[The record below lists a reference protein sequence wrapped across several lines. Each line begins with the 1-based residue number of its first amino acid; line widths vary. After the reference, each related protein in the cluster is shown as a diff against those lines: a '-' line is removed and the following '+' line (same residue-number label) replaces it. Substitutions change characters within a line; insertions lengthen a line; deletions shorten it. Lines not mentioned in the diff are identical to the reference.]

1 MKSFHDA
8 ITILQ
13 SQTPIRQHPL
23 SPAISGLLL
32 LTGLFFLNFTS
43 RVIFS
48 PLLPVI
54 EQEMGLD
61 HVQSGSFFLF
71 ISAGYFISI
80 LSSGFVSSRINH
92 KRTIVLS
99 CFTLGLALVIL
110 SRCMTLLSLQIGLF
124 GLGLGAGLYFPS
136 GLATIAGLVAPAY
149 LSRGMAIHELAPNL
163 GFVAA
168 PLVCDIFFSFLPWRQ
183 GIALLGGL
191 MVCSGILYGISSHG
205 SRGKGTA
212 PDLSSSG
219 AIFRMPAFWGMLCL
233 FSLAICSTLGIYA
246 MAPLFL
252 VNDHGM
258 DLGKANSLLAFSR
271 VASVLMPL
279 AGGWFGDKF
288 GNQLIMG
295 GVLLLTGLLTITMA
309 TVSGG
314 ISLIVFVVLQPLF
327 AVCFFPSG
335 FAVLSR
341 LGAKKYGNLAI
352 SLCLPLAFLMGGGLL
367 PTLIGWIGD
376 NFSISSGF
384 VLMGIFMTIAGVGAL
399 SVSMIK
405 KQYFS

>member
-1 MKSFHDA
+1 M
-8 ITILQ
+8 
-13 SQTPIRQHPL
+13 RQHPL
-23 SPAISGLLL
+23 SPAIGGLLF

-54 EQEMGLD
+54 EQEMGID
-61 HVQSGSFFLF
+61 HAQSGSFFLF

-80 LSSGFVSSRINH
+80 LSSGFVSARINH

-99 CFTLGLALVIL
+99 CFTLGLALVVL
-110 SRCMTLLSLQIGLF
+110 SRCVTLVSLQAGLF

-136 GLATIAGLVAPAY
+136 GLATISSLVAPAY

-168 PLVCDIFFSFLPWRQ
+168 PLLCDFFFSFLSWRH
-183 GIALLGGL
+183 GLVLLGVL
-191 MVCSGILYGISSHG
+191 MVGSGILYGLSSHG
-205 SRGKGTA
+205 SSEKGTA
-212 PDLSSSG
+212 PDLSSSI
-219 AIFRMPAFWGMLCL
+219 ALFRMPAFWGMFLL

-258 DLGKANSLLAFSR
+258 DLNKANSLLAFSR
-271 VASVLMPL
+271 VASILMPI

-288 GNQLIMG
+288 GNHRVMG
-295 GVLLLTGLLTITMA
+295 IVLVLTGMMTIIMA

-314 ISLIVFVVLQPLF
+314 FTLVLFVVLQPLF

-341 LGAKKYGNLAI
+341 LGAPRYGNLAL
-352 SLCLPLAFLMGGGLL
+352 SLCLPLAFFVGGGLL

-376 NFSISSGF
+376 IYSISSGF
-384 VLMGIFMTIAGVGAL
+384 IVIGFLMSMAGGGSLFVNM
-399 SVSMIK
+399 VK
-405 KQYFS
+405 K

>member
-1 MKSFHDA
+1 MGA
-8 ITILQ
+8 
-13 SQTPIRQHPL
+13 
-23 SPAISGLLL
+23 LLF

-54 EQEMGLD
+54 EQEMGID
-61 HVQSGSFFLF
+61 HAQSGSFFLF

-99 CFTLGLALVIL
+99 CFTLGLALVVL
-110 SRCMTLLSLQIGLF
+110 SRCTTLWSLQVGLL

-168 PLVCDIFFSFLPWRQ
+168 PLLCDFFYAFLPWRQ
-183 GIALLGGL
+183 GIAVLGLL
-191 MVCSGILYGISSHG
+191 MVGGGILYGISSHG
-205 SRGKGTA
+205 SEEKGTA

-219 AIFRMPAFWGMLCL
+219 AIFRMPAFWGMFFL

-258 DLGKANSLLAFSR
+258 DLGRANSLLAFSR
-271 VASVLMPL
+271 VASVVMPL

-288 GNQLIMG
+288 GNQQVMG
-295 GVLLLTGLLTITMA
+295 IVLLLTGILTIIMA

-314 ISLIVFVVLQPLF
+314 FSLILFVVLQPLF

-335 FAVLSR
+335 FAVLSK
-341 LGAKKYGNLAI
+341 LGAPKYGNLAI
-352 SLCLPLAFLMGGGLL
+352 SLCLPLAFLVGGGLL

-376 NFSISSGF
+376 KYSISSGF
-384 VLMGIFMTIAGVGAL
+384 ILMGVLMTTAGAGAL
-399 SVSMIK
+399 SVYMVK
-405 KQYFS
+405 KQYFK